1 MMQKFSPY
9 LEKILRHTNEII
21 IIKDTENSILF
32 VNEKVRDY
40 GYNPDELIGKKY
52 LSLLSQ
58 KHEGKRFKEIV
69 NRKKA
74 LNYEVEFLRSDG
86 TIVNTLASNSPV
98 WDDNGNI
105 LFVVSTLTDITSYKE
120 LQKKLVKSTY
130 LDYLTGL
137 YNIRYLHKRLKEE
150 INRSKR
156 KKEEIAIIMFDIDN
170 FKKYNDANGHES
182 GNRLLKGLG
191 RIIRESIRGGV
202 DLGFRFGGDEFLI
215 IVNQAEENIT
225 REIANRIREK
235 FLKLKYKDLDLS
247 MGIEYYKEIRS
258 IKKSIRN
265 LIIRADEK
273 VYKAKKSKE
282 KIIE

>member
-105 LFVVSTLTDITSYKE
+105 LFVVSTLADITSYKE

>member
-21 IIKDTENSILF
+21 FIKDTKNSILF

-58 KHEGKRFKEIV
+58 KHKGKRFKEVV

-98 WDDNGNI
+98 WDENGNI
-105 LFVVSTLTDITSYKE
+105 LFVVSTLADITSYKE

-170 FKKYNDANGHES
+170 FKKYNDTNGHES

-258 IKKSIRN
+258 VKKSIRN
-265 LIIRADEK
+265 LIIKADEK

>member
-1 MMQKFSPY
+1 MMKKFSPY

-21 IIKDTENSILF
+21 FIKDTENNILF

-40 GYNPDELIGKKY
+40 GYDPAELIGMKY

-58 KHEGKRFKEIV
+58 KHKGKRFKKIV
-69 NRKKA
+69 SSKKA

-86 TIVNTLASNSPV
+86 TVVNTLASNSPV
-98 WDDNGNI
+98 WDENRNI
-105 LFVVSTLTDITSYKE
+105 LFVVSTLADITSYKE
-120 LQKKLVKSTY
+120 LEKKLVKSTY

-156 KKEEIAIIMFDIDN
+156 KKEKIAIIMFDIDN
-170 FKKYNDANGHES
+170 FKKYNDTNGHES
-182 GNRLLKGLG
+182 GNKLLKGLG
-191 RIIRESIRGGV
+191 RIIRKSIRDGV

-215 IVNQAEENIT
+215 IVNQANGGIAG
-225 REIANRIREK
+225 EIASRIREK
-235 FLKLKYKDLDLS
+235 FLKSKYSNLDLS
-247 MGIEYYKEIRS
+247 MGIEYYKEKQNV
-258 IKKSIRN
+258 KKSIRN

-273 VYKAKKSKE
+273 VYKAKKSKK

>member
-1 MMQKFSPY
+1 MQKFSPY

-21 IIKDTENSILF
+21 FIKDTKNSILF

-58 KHEGKRFKEIV
+58 KHKGKRFKEVV

-98 WDDNGNI
+98 WDENGNI
-105 LFVVSTLTDITSYKE
+105 LFVVSTLADITSYKE

-170 FKKYNDANGHES
+170 FKKYNDTNGHES